1 MEFILLKVLPA
12 IEDSDTNSLPD
23 LSEANVSLNGKSE
36 ARGQCQVFK
45 GQLIEWCEHRTFP
58 KFRTNCLPY
67 DKVIS
72 KMLSPTSLYLIYE
85 W

>member
-36 ARGQCQVFK
+36 LRGQYEVFK
-45 GQLIEWCEHRTFP
+45 VQLIEWCEPELGGHGQLRGGRTP
-58 KFRTNCLPY
+58 ATGKLKAWQT
-67 DKVIS
+67 
-72 KMLSPTSLYLIYE
+72 
-85 W
+85 